1 VSEPRPQHRLIRHW
15 PLLLPPAMWILLFAG
30 LLRSEIV
37 RAVLAVVCTGLMIF
51 QWLIYRKTDRGTQLL
66 LLSLVVTT
74 LGLSSVWLG
83 LNVVRFY
90 TYDPESPQTWAWHT
104 LIAHVQEIIEWV
116 IVALASVVVL
126 WGLLLVARWLNRRF
140 FAAS

>member
-1 VSEPRPQHRLIRHW
+1 
-15 PLLLPPAMWILLFAG
+15 MWILLFAG
-30 LLRSEIV
+30 LLHSEIV
-37 RAVLAVVCTGLMIF
+37 RALLAVGCTGLMIF

-66 LLSLVVTT
+66 FLSLVVTA

-90 TYDPESPQTWAWHT
+90 TYDPESPQTWAWHK
-104 LIAHVQEIIEWV
+104 LIAHVQEIIEWTV
-116 IVALASVVVL
+116 VALVSVVFL

-140 FAAS
+140 FAASSIL

>member
-1 VSEPRPQHRLIRHW
+1 
-15 PLLLPPAMWILLFAG
+15 MWILVFAG
-30 LLRSEIV
+30 LLHSEIV
-37 RAVLAVVCTGLMIF
+37 RALLAVGCTGLMIF

-66 LLSLVVTT
+66 FLSLVVTA

-90 TYDPESPQTWAWHT
+90 TYDPESPQTWAWHM
-104 LIAHVQEIIEWV
+104 LIAHVQEIIEWTV
-116 IVALASVVVL
+116 VALVSVVFL

>member
-1 VSEPRPQHRLIRHW
+1 
-15 PLLLPPAMWILLFAG
+15 MWILLFAG

-37 RAVLAVVCTGLMIF
+37 RAVLAVGCTGLMIF

-66 LLSLVVTT
+66 FLSLVVTT
-74 LGLSSVWLG
+74 LGLSAVWLV

-90 TYDPESPQTWAWHT
+90 TYDPESPQTWSWHT
-104 LIAHVQEIIEWV
+104 LIADVQEIIEWTV
-116 IVALASVVVL
+116 VALASVVFL